1 MTKNASQNSI
11 VPIHGPQVYCTHL
24 PPVLRGSGGRS
35 RGSAWPWP
43 LNRGFLVC
51 STRGCP
57 HLGGSPGGGCHPEL
71 QGREH
76 SWLEGR
82 WEQAA
87 SCGNRNCQV
96 LPSLP
101 RGPRDSW
108 TRSCSPAPPSCL
120 SFRQMPHVQTALLT
134 RHHDDDC
141 FPGPQVTTCPSP
153 SARRRGPAAPRLC
166 HPLGCPSSLSHPG
179 AGFQSLWAKAGATYL
194 SNL

>member
-11 VPIHGPQVYCTHL
+11 APIHGPQVSH
-24 PPVLRGSGGRS
+24 PEVLRGSGGRS

-51 STRGCP
+51 GARGCH
-57 HLGGSPGGGCHPEL
+57 HLGGSPGGCCHPEL

-76 SWLEGR
+76 SWLEGT
-82 WEQAA
+82 WEQTA

-120 SFRQMPHVQTALLT
+120 SFRQTPAVQTALLT
-134 RHHDDDC
+134 RRRDNWASGHHL
-141 FPGPQVTTCPSP
+141 PLTLRAEEAQRPRG
-153 SARRRGPAAPRLC
+153 SATPW
-166 HPLGCPSSLSHPG
+166 GCPSSLSHPG
-179 AGFQSLWAKAGATYL
+179 AGFQSLWAKAGCEGPG
-194 SNL
+194 

>member
-11 VPIHGPQVYCTHL
+11 APIHGPQVSH
-24 PPVLRGSGGRS
+24 PEVLRGSGGRL

-51 STRGCP
+51 GARGCP

-96 LPSLP
+96 LPSVP
-101 RGPRDSW
+101 RGPRQLDPVLQPCPAELPLLQANARGPDCASHPSPRQLGL
-108 TRSCSPAPPSCL
+108 RSPPAP
-120 SFRQMPHVQTALLT
+120 H
-134 RHHDDDC
+134 
-141 FPGPQVTTCPSP
+141 PQP
-153 SARRRGPAAPRLC
+153 RKGPAAPRLC
-166 HPLGCPSSLSHPG
+166 HPLGLPVQPEPPWRRISKSLGKSRMRN
-179 AGFQSLWAKAGATYL
+179 T
-194 SNL
+194 